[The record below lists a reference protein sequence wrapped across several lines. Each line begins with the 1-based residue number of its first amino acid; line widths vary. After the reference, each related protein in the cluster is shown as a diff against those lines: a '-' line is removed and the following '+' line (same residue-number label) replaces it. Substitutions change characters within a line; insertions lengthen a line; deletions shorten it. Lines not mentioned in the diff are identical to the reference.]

1 MLRSRHYETR
11 SPCPAQHRGLGP
23 SGMAMN
29 CIEWLKKSPQRF
41 ILNLTC
47 PLNFNQP
54 SGLASNFHLWNQDPT
69 VFEGTIRFNIDPF
82 DEFPDARLWEA
93 VQSVQLMPYI
103 RTLAV
108 TWPLVAL
115 SDGMSWEGTHRTSK
129 YSKCIKM
136 YKFYQLPSFY
146 IVTCLNLC
154 SIQQILF
161 RKDWNPKATVPP
173 VTNATVI
180 VVEARPPDSR
190 APPCPLFRSPQFQ
203 GWHRH
208 IYRTWWLQ
216 HQFWT
221 EAIVE
226 PRTWQSCK
234 DVFFFSPVFLFL
246 CHIWSVNLVLNMK
259 NAREARPVTVSCPA
273 ILLFCLVFS
282 GRQFSW
288 TKAWWCGNLQYSFW
302 MNVPQPWILSHR
314 KRHRKPSWRISPGAD
329 DGWGSIVLK
338 KSAAFWTSNFWGYPG
353 IPMNTTS
360 TRSSVDLPHGCWIG
374 LYFFGCR
381 TTTIAVAH
389 RLVACLEWSIYCSWM
404 LLLQYER
411 KKCRSFMWPLSW
423 FHSVLGCLGL
433 TPGCPFRFWT
443 CCDIW
448 IWLPGLRW
456 HIGHFGDLR
465 KQSWTLTRSWYSKGA
480 PWSNRGNRYSC
491 LVASL

>member
-1 MLRSRHYETR
+1 MGCHEKVLIGHQNT
-11 SPCPAQHRGLGP
+11 Q
-23 SGMAMN
+23 N
-29 CIEWLKKSPQRF
+29 
-41 ILNLTC
+41 
-47 PLNFNQP
+47 
-54 SGLASNFHLWNQDPT
+54 
-69 VFEGTIRFNIDPF
+69 V
-82 DEFPDARLWEA
+82 
-93 VQSVQLMPYI
+93 
-103 RTLAV
+103 
-108 TWPLVAL
+108 
-115 SDGMSWEGTHRTSK
+115 
-129 YSKCIKM
+129 SKCINSTSCHPFTLWHVWIFVLSNKSFFARIEIRKQPYHQWQTQPSLLLRPGRLIQGPHHAPCSDHLSSKDGIDTYIERDGSNISFGQKQLLSLARGKAAKM
-136 YKFYQLPSFY
+136 
-146 IVTCLNLC
+146 C
-154 SIQQILF
+154 
-161 RKDWNPKATVPP
+161 
-173 VTNATVI
+173 
-180 VVEARPPDSR
+180 
-190 APPCPLFRSPQFQ
+190 
-203 GWHRH
+203 
-208 IYRTWWLQ
+208 
-216 HQFWT
+216 
-221 EAIVE
+221 
-226 PRTWQSCK
+226 
-234 DVFFFSPVFLFL
+234 FFFSPVFLFL

-273 ILLFCLVFS
+273 TVILLFCLVFS

-360 TRSSVDLPHGCWIG
+360 TRGSVDLPHGCWIG

-433 TPGCPFRFWT
+433 TPGCPFSFWT

-456 HIGHFGDLR
+456 HVGHFGDLR

-480 PWSNRGNRYSC
+480 TWSNQSWKTASAHKNPRCGMGMGALLPAFRESNWNPYPRNYNREWYRGWVTESQRTVCCHAQSPMVEIDLGFGALDIGNMDGNGNT
-491 LVASL
+491 